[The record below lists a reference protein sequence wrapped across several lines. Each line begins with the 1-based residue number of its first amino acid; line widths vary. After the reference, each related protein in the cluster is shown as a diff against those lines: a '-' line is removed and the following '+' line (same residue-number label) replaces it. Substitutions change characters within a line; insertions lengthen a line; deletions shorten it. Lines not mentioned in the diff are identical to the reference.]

1 MKWVLENLGLVVVLA
16 IGAVSFLR
24 SVFRAAKGDAPRPS
38 RPAPVDDPEAA
49 ERTRRVQEEIRRK
62 IAERRSALERAHSE
76 PRAAMDRESAPP
88 SLRPA
93 NVPPVDP
100 FGGPMR
106 RITETLENLAQ
117 RAQREQVE
125 AAQREEEERQ
135 QKLAAQLRALEAQRA
150 EERRRV
156 EEIAAAARA
165 RKPVAAIEFAAA
177 SSLRDQL
184 RDNGELRR
192 AIVLREI
199 LSPPVGLR

>member
-16 IGAVSFLR
+16 VGAVSFLR
-24 SVFRAAKGDAPRPS
+24 TVFRAAKGDEPRPPRS
-38 RPAPVDDPEAA
+38 APAEDPEAA

-62 IAERRSALERAHSE
+62 IAERRGALEQSHAER
-76 PRAAMDRESAPP
+76 RAAAAREDAPP
-88 SLRPA
+88 RLRPA
-93 NVPPVDP
+93 TVPPVDP

-117 RAQREQVE
+117 RSQREEAE

-135 QKLAAQLRALEAQRA
+135 RKLTAQLRALEAQRA
-150 EERRRV
+150 EERRRAA
-156 EEIAAAARA
+156 EIAAGARA
-165 RKPVAAIEFAAA
+165 RKPIAAIEFAAA

-184 RDNGELRR
+184 RDKGELRR

-199 LSPPVGLR
+199 LSTPVGLR